1 LLAKD
6 SDEAF
11 VDRAEDTYE
20 SAVDEAMAD
29 LPSRVEATAQILP
42 GSPVDV
48 LAELDDDDV
57 DLLVCGSRGYGPVR
71 HVLLGGVSSRL
82 VRRAASPVLVI
93 PRSD

>member
-1 LLAKD
+1 
-6 SDEAF
+6 
-11 VDRAEDTYE
+11 VDRAEDTYK
-20 SAVDEAMAD
+20 SALDEAMAD
-29 LPSRVEATAQILP
+29 LPSGVEATAQILP

-82 VRRAASPVLVI
+82 VRRGASPVLVV